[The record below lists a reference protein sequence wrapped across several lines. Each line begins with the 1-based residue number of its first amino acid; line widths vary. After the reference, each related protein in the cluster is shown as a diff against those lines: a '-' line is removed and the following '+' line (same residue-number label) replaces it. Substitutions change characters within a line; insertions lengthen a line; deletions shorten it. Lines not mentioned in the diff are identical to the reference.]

1 MISLFLI
8 VNAVVIVIVDVYRRV
23 IFIVIAIVIYGYRC
37 HLKVR
42 SRYLRDFR

>member
-23 IFIVIAIVIYGYRC
+23 TVITIVIYGYRC
-37 HLKVR
+37 HLQVR